1 MRIGNRE
8 FDTENG
14 VYVMGILNVTPDSF
28 SDGGRWL
35 ERGRGAPSGG
45 QNGRRGRCHHR
56 HRRRVHPPRPQAVGA
71 RGGGRARAAVIAAVK
86 RETGLPVS
94 VDTYRHETA
103 RLALEAG
110 ADMVN
115 DIWGLRYD
123 GGEMARLIAQ
133 SGAAC
138 CLMHNR
144 KSAEYSD
151 FMPELLEGLRG
162 TLDLAAAAG
171 IARER
176 IILDPGIG
184 FAKSCEQNLTAM
196 HRLDELAALGCP
208 VLLAASRKSVI
219 GLSLGL
225 PVEERLEGTLATT
238 AIGVLRGAAFVRVH
252 DVKENLRAARM
263 ALAIRREARPVKG
276 LDEIRIDGLE
286 ALCEPRRLPRGN
298 AAGAEIPRLDAAVPQ
313 HAAGGARRRAGSLGT
328 LRRGLRIRD
337 GLSEGAHLE
346 THRGRGRSRQRGRAA
361 ALAAHRGAEL

>member
-1 MRIGNRE
+1 MRIGDRE

-35 ERGRGAPSGG
+35 ERDAALRQAAKMAAEGAAIIDIGG
-45 QNGRRGRCHHR
+45 ESTRPGHR
-56 HRRRVHPPRPQAVGA
+56 PVGA
-71 RGGGRARAAVIAAVK
+71 EEEAARVLPVIAAVK

-144 KSAEYSD
+144 KSAEYRD
-151 FMPELLEGLRG
+151 FMPELLEDLRG

-238 AIGVLRGAAFVRVH
+238 AIGVLQGAAFVRVH

-263 ALAIRREARPVKG
+263 ALAIRREARPG
-276 LDEIRIDGLE
+276 
-286 ALCEPRRLPRGN
+286 
-298 AAGAEIPRLDAAVPQ
+298 
-313 HAAGGARRRAGSLGT
+313 
-328 LRRGLRIRD
+328 
-337 GLSEGAHLE
+337 EGA
-346 THRGRGRSRQRGRAA
+346 
-361 ALAAHRGAEL
+361 

>member
-35 ERGRGAPSGG
+35 ERDAALRQAAKMAAEGAAIIDIGG
-45 QNGRRGRCHHR
+45 ESTRPGHTPVSAEEEAA
-56 HRRRVHPPRPQAVGA
+56 RVLP
-71 RGGGRARAAVIAAVK
+71 VIDAVK

-94 VDTYRHETA
+94 VDSYKAETA

-115 DIWGLRYD
+115 DIWGLKHD
-123 GGEMARLIAQ
+123 SGEMARLIAE

-144 KSAEYSD
+144 KSAQYRD
-151 FMPELLEGLRG
+151 FMQELLADLRG
-162 TLDLAAAAG
+162 TLDIADAAG

-184 FAKSCEQNLTAM
+184 FAKSCGQNLEAM
-196 HRLDELAALGCP
+196 DRLNELAVLGCP
-208 VLLAASRKSVI
+208 ILLAASRKSVI
-219 GLSLGL
+219 GLTLGL
-225 PVEERLEGTLATT
+225 PAEERLEGTLATT

-263 ALAIRREARPVKG
+263 ALAIRREARPG
-276 LDEIRIDGLE
+276 
-286 ALCEPRRLPRGN
+286 
-298 AAGAEIPRLDAAVPQ
+298 
-313 HAAGGARRRAGSLGT
+313 
-328 LRRGLRIRD
+328 
-337 GLSEGAHLE
+337 EGA
-346 THRGRGRSRQRGRAA
+346 
-361 ALAAHRGAEL
+361 

>member
-35 ERGRGAPSGG
+35 ERDAALRQAAKMAAEGAAIIDIGG
-45 QNGRRGRCHHR
+45 EST
-56 HRRRVHPPRPQAVGA
+56 RPGHSPVGA
-71 RGGGRARAAVIAAVK
+71 EEEAARVLPVIAAVK

-110 ADMVN
+110 ADMIN

-144 KSAEYSD
+144 KSAEYRD
-151 FMPELLEGLRG
+151 FMPELLEDLRG

-238 AIGVLRGAAFVRVH
+238 AIGVLQGAAFVRVH

-263 ALAIRREARPVKG
+263 ALAIRMEARPG
-276 LDEIRIDGLE
+276 
-286 ALCEPRRLPRGN
+286 
-298 AAGAEIPRLDAAVPQ
+298 
-313 HAAGGARRRAGSLGT
+313 
-328 LRRGLRIRD
+328 
-337 GLSEGAHLE
+337 EGA
-346 THRGRGRSRQRGRAA
+346 
-361 ALAAHRGAEL
+361 

>member
-35 ERGRGAPSGG
+35 ERDAALRQAAKMAAEGAAIIDIGG
-45 QNGRRGRCHHR
+45 ESTRPGHR
-56 HRRRVHPPRPQAVGA
+56 PVGA
-71 RGGGRARAAVIAAVK
+71 EEEAARVLPVIAAVK

-110 ADMVN
+110 ADMIN

-151 FMPELLEGLRG
+151 FMSELLEDLRG

-238 AIGVLRGAAFVRVH
+238 AIGVLQGAAFVRVH

-263 ALAIRREARPVKG
+263 ALAIRREARPG
-276 LDEIRIDGLE
+276 
-286 ALCEPRRLPRGN
+286 
-298 AAGAEIPRLDAAVPQ
+298 
-313 HAAGGARRRAGSLGT
+313 
-328 LRRGLRIRD
+328 
-337 GLSEGAHLE
+337 EGA
-346 THRGRGRSRQRGRAA
+346 
-361 ALAAHRGAEL
+361 

>member
-35 ERGRGAPSGG
+35 ERDAALRQAAKMAAEGAAIIDIGG
-45 QNGRRGRCHHR
+45 ESA
-56 HRRRVHPPRPQAVGA
+56 RPGHSPVGA
-71 RGGGRARAAVIAAVK
+71 EEEAARVLPVIAAVK

-110 ADMVN
+110 ADMIN

-138 CLMHNR
+138 CLIHNR
-144 KSAEYSD
+144 KSAEYRD
-151 FMPELLEGLRG
+151 FMPELLEDLRG

-196 HRLDELAALGCP
+196 HRLGELAALGCP

-238 AIGVLRGAAFVRVH
+238 AIGVLRGATFVRVH

-263 ALAIRREARPVKG
+263 ALAIRREARPG
-276 LDEIRIDGLE
+276 
-286 ALCEPRRLPRGN
+286 
-298 AAGAEIPRLDAAVPQ
+298 
-313 HAAGGARRRAGSLGT
+313 
-328 LRRGLRIRD
+328 
-337 GLSEGAHLE
+337 EGA
-346 THRGRGRSRQRGRAA
+346 
-361 ALAAHRGAEL
+361 

>member
-35 ERGRGAPSGG
+35 ERDAALRQAAKMAAEGAAIIDIGG
-45 QNGRRGRCHHR
+45 EST
-56 HRRRVHPPRPQAVGA
+56 RPGHSPVGA
-71 RGGGRARAAVIAAVK
+71 GEEAARVLPVIAAVK

-144 KSAEYSD
+144 KSAEYRD
-151 FMPELLEGLRG
+151 FMPELLEDLRG

-238 AIGVLRGAAFVRVH
+238 AIGVLRGATFVRVH

-263 ALAIRREARPVKG
+263 ALAIRREARPG
-276 LDEIRIDGLE
+276 
-286 ALCEPRRLPRGN
+286 
-298 AAGAEIPRLDAAVPQ
+298 
-313 HAAGGARRRAGSLGT
+313 
-328 LRRGLRIRD
+328 
-337 GLSEGAHLE
+337 EGA
-346 THRGRGRSRQRGRAA
+346 
-361 ALAAHRGAEL
+361 